1 MWPGIDLDSSNSDP
15 GNESALQ
22 GIALRRCTPEDLPF
36 LETLYASTREAELA
50 RTGWPEARCR
60 QFVEQ
65 QFALQHSYYQTHF
78 AEAQFLL
85 LHRNGQAIGRLYW
98 WEGAHRAVL
107 VDVILLP
114 QERGRG
120 VGSALLRLL
129 VDRAESRGLDIE
141 LHVETNN
148 PALRLY
154 RRFGFETLGDNGI
167 HAKLR
172 RCCPQATC

>member
-1 MWPGIDLDSSNSDP
+1 MWPGIVLDSSDPGP
-15 GNESALQ
+15 GNEPALQ
-22 GIALRRCTPEDLPF
+22 GLALRSCTPADLPF
-36 LETLYASTREAELA
+36 LEALYASTREAELA

-60 QFVEQ
+60 EFAEQ
-65 QFALQHSYYQTHF
+65 QFALQHSYYQTHY
-78 AEAQFLL
+78 ADAQFLL
-85 LHRNGQAIGRLYW
+85 LHRHGQAIGRLYW
-98 WEGAHRAVL
+98 WEGAQRAVL
-107 VDVILLP
+107 VDMILLP

-141 LHVETNN
+141 LHVEPHN

-154 RRFGFETLGDNGI
+154 RRFGFETLGDNGV

-172 RCCPQATC
+172 RCCPQSTC